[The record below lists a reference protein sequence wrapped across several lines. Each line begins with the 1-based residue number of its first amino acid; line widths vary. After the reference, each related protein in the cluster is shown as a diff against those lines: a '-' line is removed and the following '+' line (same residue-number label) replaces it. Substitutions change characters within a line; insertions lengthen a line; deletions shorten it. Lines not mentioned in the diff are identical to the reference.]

1 MNDNNN
7 ESPSWL
13 EVKIHAAFVAVV
25 IIIATIIIVL
35 S

>member
-7 ESPSWL
+7 ESPTWL
-13 EVKIHAAFVAVV
+13 EVKLHAAFVAVV
-25 IIIATIIIVL
+25 IIIGAIIIVL